1 MEEKTIYRYTLQREK
16 VSDVSDS
23 IYMTDPSRVAE
34 FLRSMGL
41 AQEEQ
46 EHLVVLTLNP
56 KNAVTG
62 YYTVTIG
69 LVNQAQA
76 AGREIFRKAII
87 ANATGIIMAHN
98 HPSNSCDPSTDDV
111 RLTSLM
117 RDAGKI
123 VDITL
128 MDHIIVGE
136 RDYFSFREKN
146 IL

>member
-1 MEEKTIYRYTLQREK
+1 MDGKSIYKYTLNREK
-16 VSDVSDS
+16 VSEVSDG
-23 IYMTDPSRVAE
+23 IYMTQPEKVAE

-56 KNAVTG
+56 GNAITG

-76 AGREIFRKAII
+76 AGREVFRKAIV

-98 HPSNSCDPSTDDV
+98 HPSGRCDPSTDDI

-117 RDAGKI
+117 RDAGKV
-123 VDITL
+123 VDIPL
-128 MDHIIVGE
+128 LDHVIVCE
-136 RDYFSFREKN
+136 NSYFSFREKS